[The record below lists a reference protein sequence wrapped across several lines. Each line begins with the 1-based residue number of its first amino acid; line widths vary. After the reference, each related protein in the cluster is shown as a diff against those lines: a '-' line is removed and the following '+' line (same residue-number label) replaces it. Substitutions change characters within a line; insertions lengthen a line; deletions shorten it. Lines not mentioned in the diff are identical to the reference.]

1 MRAPKAMAG
10 AGDGVSLEG
19 GGSSHCRGACR
30 EAEFSGQG
38 ASLGPGKYP
47 ERISHGKFTY
57 YFCFPKNCGT
67 SCISQKC
74 STFQYSLASIKHL
87 HTVA

>member
-47 ERISHGKFTY
+47 ESISHGKFTF
-57 YFCFPKNCGT
+57 YFVLFVFPR
-67 SCISQKC
+67 
-74 STFQYSLASIKHL
+74 
-87 HTVA
+87 TVGLVVFPGSAQHFNLL